1 MENDTF
7 DTK

>member
-7 DTK
+7 TDS